1 MKEFANK
8 PGTKIA
14 VWIVS
19 ALLAAFFVFVGGTK
33 ALMAWEVLEAAS
45 MGIPVILLKTAGFA
59 ELFGAAGLILP
70 ALTRIAPVLTP
81 IAAAGLVLTMIGA
94 TGVEIALGHPVTAVQ
109 AGVAG
114 LLSAFVAVVR
124 FAGLRATTAQRVPT
138 IGNRTGVSAG
148 AA

>member
-1 MKEFANK
+1 MNVFANK

-19 ALLAAFFVFVGGTK
+19 ALLAAFFVFVGSSK

-45 MGIPVILLKTAGFA
+45 MGIPVILLKIAGFA
-59 ELFGAAGLILP
+59 ELFGAVGLIVP

-81 IAAAGLVLTMIGA
+81 IAAAGLAVTMIGA
-94 TGVEIALGHPVTAVQ
+94 TGVEIALGRPVTAVEAAV
-109 AGVAG
+109 AGVLA
-114 LLSAFVAVVR
+114 AFVAIVR
-124 FAGLRATTAQRVPT
+124 FAGLRATTPRRVPE
-138 IGNRTGVSAG
+138 IGTRHGVSAG